1 MINLNNDVLN
11 QDRRKL
17 FPKINTLSNKFSFN
31 TMNFLK
37 QQDPLKF
44 YRTFYFKHIKNSN
57 KNKTQ
62 SKPIKSVS
70 FLSLLSKVQNHFY
83 SLPIKF
89 DSSCENNVTKS
100 NKNLELNKLET
111 DSKIKNEKGI
121 ESDLIYDNNEIN
133 YIDFLRNKTLRN
145 LHKYLM
151 GNIQLN
157 NNYITIKENN
167 IQRQNKRS
175 KSCFNIYMDNISN
188 NLVKNKLNN
197 GKNDFIINSNNSNFK
212 QSRKQQ
218 TIKSEYGKHDKLMI
232 EEYKY
237 SKQKYARKKE
247 EKRFS
252 IEFKNNVNRKFYG
265 FSRNKKDIN
274 KFLTSYGSGYKVKV
288 FWNNLRRPII
298 INSSNSVFIK

>member
-11 QDRRKL
+11 KDRRKL
-17 FPKINTLSNKFSFN
+17 FPKINTLSNKFSLN
-31 TMNFLK
+31 TMNYLK

-62 SKPIKSVS
+62 SKPVKSVS
-70 FLSLLSKVQNHFY
+70 FLSLLSKVHNHFY

-100 NKNLELNKLET
+100 NRNLELNKLET
-111 DSKIKNEKGI
+111 DSKIKKEKGV
-121 ESDLIYDNNEIN
+121 EPDFIYDNNEIN
-133 YIDFLRNKTLRN
+133 YIDFLKNKTLRN

-151 GNIQLN
+151 GSKEFN
-157 NNYITIKENN
+157 NNFIKKKENKLKEK
-167 IQRQNKRS
+167 KRS
-175 KSCFNIYMDNISN
+175 KSSFNIYMENLEN
-188 NLVKNKLNN
+188 NLVKNKINN
-197 GKNDFIINSNNSNFK
+197 GKNGIFRNSINSNFK
-212 QSRKQQ
+212 QSRKLQ
-218 TIKSEYGKHDKLMI
+218 TIKSEYGLHDKLII

-237 SKQKYARKKE
+237 SKQKYEAKKE
-247 EKRFS
+247 GRKFS
-252 IEFKNNVNRKFYG
+252 IELNNNINRKSCGY
-265 FSRNKKDIN
+265 SRNRKNKN
-274 KFLTSYGSGYKVKV
+274 KFLTSNGSGYEIKV